1 MRLTATKQAVCRDAW
16 RLFHLAQVLELSP
29 VEMSDLSADD
39 ARRLLGWLDAFP
51 PDRHGPVW
59 LEAYEE
65 GFRGEIVR
73 KLSAHR
79 GTVPPLDIRPRA
91 QLVFCID
98 VRSESFRRHV
108 EAQGP
113 YETFGF
119 AGFFGIPL
127 NHQAFDSEERA
138 ALCPVLLTPKHAVT
152 EIPRLGEEQAVQ
164 QYATGT
170 CWHQLGHHVFHDLK
184 HHPVGSMMLIDVLG
198 FFFSLG
204 LLGKTLIPKV
214 FHAIQSKFQGWSDAV
229 VPTRVAVAAPPDP
242 GNPQWAE
249 TKSRGDSC
257 RACAGVLACGTGHV
271 HRNRIA
277 GDGVDPELQPVGR
290 ALRAWEPDRQQSVF
304 RGLGLRGLRREPR
317 RRQRPGVCRHGQ
329 RA

>member
-1 MRLTATKQAVCRDAW
+1 M
-16 RLFHLAQVLELSP
+16 P
-29 VEMSDLSADD
+29 
-39 ARRLLGWLDAFP
+39 FP

-79 GTVPPLDIRPRA
+79 GTVPPLDTRPRA

-127 NHQAFDSEERA
+127 SHQAFDSEERA
-138 ALCPVLLTPKHAVT
+138 ALCPVLLSPKHAVT

-170 CWHQLGHHVFHDLK
+170 RWHQLGHHVFHDLK

-204 LLGKTLIPKV
+204 LMGKTLIPKA

-229 VPTRVAVAAPPDP
+229 VPTRVAVAVPPDP

-249 TKSRGDSC
+249 TKSEGIPAGLAQGFSLAE
-257 RACAGVLACGTGHV
+257 RATFIETGLRVMGLTLNYSRLVVLCGHGSQTDNNPYFAALDCGACGGNH
-271 HRNRIA
+271 
-277 GDGVDPELQPVGR
+277 GD
-290 ALRAWEPDRQQSVF
+290 A
-304 RGLGLRGLRREPR
+304 
-317 RRQRPGVCRHGQ
+317 QRPGVCRHGQ
-329 RA
+329 RT